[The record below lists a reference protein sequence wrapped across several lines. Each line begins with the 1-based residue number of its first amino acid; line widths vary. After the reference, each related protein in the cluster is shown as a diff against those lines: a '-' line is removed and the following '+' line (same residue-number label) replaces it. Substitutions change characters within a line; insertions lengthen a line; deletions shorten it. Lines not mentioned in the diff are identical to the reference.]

1 MCSSELLLLIIYLVK
16 LKMLYYIT
24 FFKNWVLGWELW
36 IFFYAPETNSAPPPT
51 PLFQS
56 AEKHEW
62 IFQTECGSVA
72 EMQRYYII
80 IYCSQLSAIPE
91 VKVRKV
97 RHQLAIVEY
106 FQNTIQRL
114 QLFTG
119 ILETQLD
126 PLDKVS
132 YRLHKKF

>member
-24 FFKNWVLGWELW
+24 VFSRIGSQDGNCGYSSMHQRRIV
-36 IFFYAPETNSAPPPT
+36 PPT